1 MHKVLLK
8 ESLLVGDLL
17 SVSWLIL
24 VLLHLL
30 VRHIQNRLKL
40 VLERKSKYINT
51 DISIITKPR

>member
-1 MHKVLLK
+1 MHQVLLK
-8 ESLLVGDLL
+8 ETLLVGDLL

-24 VLLHLL
+24 ELLHLL

-51 DISIITKPR
+51 D